1 MELDR
6 LKRRIGRVKGQ
17 STSPEQLHLH
27 VHKASLSTQLQD
39 AHLRRKALAKQT
51 VKVQVPP
58 PLSPC
63 ILIQARHTCLT
74 WTPFPQIDIIGAM
87 VII

>member
-1 MELDR
+1 MVVCGRVVVVVQDMELDR

-27 VHKASLSTQLQD
+27 VHKASLTTQLQD

-51 VKVQVPP
+51 VKVQVSP
-58 PLSPC
+58 PL
-63 ILIQARHTCLT
+63 
-74 WTPFPQIDIIGAM
+74 TPAWCSG
-87 VII
+87 